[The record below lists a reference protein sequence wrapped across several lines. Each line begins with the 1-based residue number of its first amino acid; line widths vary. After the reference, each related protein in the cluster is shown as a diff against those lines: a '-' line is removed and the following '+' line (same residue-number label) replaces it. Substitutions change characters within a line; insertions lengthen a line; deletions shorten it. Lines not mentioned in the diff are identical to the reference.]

1 MSTDQQITWYDERPE
16 EHSQENDILLVIFK
30 RLLSLTIEKYK
41 TVYCK
46 TIVVKNELISPLFE
60 NNFKIITKGIYSPDL
75 TYKNFE
81 NQKKVSLCKYLGC
94 VIPFLFSLA

>member
-1 MSTDQQITWYDERPE
+1 MSIFKDIFQFFAFVNRSEITWYDERPE

-46 TIVVKNELISPLFE
+46 TI
-60 NNFKIITKGIYSPDL
+60 
-75 TYKNFE
+75 
-81 NQKKVSLCKYLGC
+81 CC
-94 VIPFLFSLA
+94 